1 GSASQFAVNQR
12 DRYRDEKENG
22 DHRESACVPPDATAA
37 VEIDPEPEFVE
48 SQSDAE
54 SIQTGNPCRR
64 SRAFEQQRQIT
75 GDSEKEN
82 SIDVVMDSHTRIDV
96 QMESRPVEAD
106 SSGNCDCQNKR
117 TNGCNNRCAKITCFH
132 KWTR

>member
-1 GSASQFAVNQR
+1 
-12 DRYRDEKENG
+12 
-22 DHRESACVPPDATAA
+22 
-37 VEIDPEPEFVE
+37 
-48 SQSDAE
+48 E

-106 SSGNCDCQNKR
+106 SSGNCDCQNKS
-117 TNGCNNRCAKITCFH
+117 TNGCNNRSAKITCFH
-132 KWTR
+132 KWTRCSLPSVLEKMLSPRIGMMRAMAVYLRSFLREI